1 MVIILCSIK
10 FTQKQIKI
18 QPYFLFLQTY
28 TWIYFCKHIHESS
41 IDIFFQILM
50 IAENTKLRYYPYTAI
65 TIRIL
70 EKEEQAQLVT
80 KLTETI

>member
-1 MVIILCSIK
+1 
-10 FTQKQIKI
+10 
-18 QPYFLFLQTY
+18 
-28 TWIYFCKHIHESS
+28 
-41 IDIFFQILM
+41 M